1 MYVHTYIRCFTCT
14 WKSDCL
20 GCAVLLCL
28 VFLFDLA
35 CFFLSS
41 FSSLIKTCIYIYI
54 YYITVFV
61 DMREAT
67 ILVITLISVE
77 VMDTFMRMYMYCQTH
92 RMPTIHVHVEAHQL
106 IRLVVLVFAL
116 DSTHPLEL
124 SRYTQHVI

>member
-1 MYVHTYIRCFTCT
+1 MYARTYIRCFTCT

-28 VFLFDLA
+28 VCLTLLA
-35 CFFLSS
+35 SFFFPSHLS
-41 FSSLIKTCIYIYI
+41 LKHVYI

-67 ILVITLISVE
+67 VLVITLISVE

-106 IRLVVLVFAL
+106 IRLVVLLIAL
-116 DSTHPLEL
+116 DLTHPP
-124 SRYTQHVI
+124 S